1 MQNATFALAGL
12 SILLLLISMAYKRKY
27 DALRDLLEVERY
39 RQRSLSTTYGKISE
53 QWFPLMDRYPYDAH
67 GFRFLGS
74 PVDGIQFEE
83 DRIVFCEFKANR
95 SDLSPEQR
103 HIRDLIRSGRVYWE
117 EFFFVEEE

>member
-1 MQNATFALAGL
+1 MQNAIFALTGL
-12 SILLLLISMAYKRKY
+12 SILLLLIVVAYKRKY
-27 DALRDLLEVERY
+27 DGLREMLEDQRF

-74 PVDGIQFEE
+74 PIDGVQFEE

-95 SDLSPEQR
+95 SDLTPEQR
-103 HIRDLIRSGRVYWE
+103 HIRKLVQSGQVYWE
-117 EFFFVEEE
+117 EFYFVEE

>member
-12 SILLLLISMAYKRKY
+12 SILLLIIVVAYKRKY
-27 DALRDLLEVERY
+27 DGLREMLEDERF

-53 QWFPLMDRYPYDAH
+53 QWFPLMDRYPYDAQ

-74 PVDGIQFEE
+74 PIDGIQFEE

-95 SDLSPEQR
+95 SDLTPEQR
-103 HIRDLIRSGRVYWE
+103 RIRKLVESGRVYWE
-117 EFFFVEEE
+117 EFYFVEE

>member
-1 MQNATFALAGL
+1 MQNAIFALAGL
-12 SILLLLISMAYKRKY
+12 SILLLFTVVAYKRKY
-27 DALRDLLEVERY
+27 DGLREMLEDQRF

-74 PVDGIQFEE
+74 PIDGIQFEE

-95 SDLSPEQR
+95 SDLSPGQR
-103 HIRDLIRSGRVYWE
+103 RIKKLVEAGKVYWE
-117 EFFFVEEE
+117 EFYFVEG